1 MWNKLKK
8 TKGERHLANNAP
20 IKPVNLVYGV
30 DDRPPILITLI
41 LALQHVR
48 ETRGTFLFRET
59 RGTFLFCHEYDKI
72 KKEVMEWED
81 RQER

>member
-1 MWNKLKK
+1 VWNKLKK

-48 ETRGTFLFRET
+48 ETRGTFLF
-59 RGTFLFCHEYDKI
+59 CHEYDKI